1 MTGTHKHIVHTC
13 SKGMQAANIEL
24 CIIVYI
30 IAHQIW
36 VSELKYLVSLI
47 SKEIAFP
54 ILKVL
59 SGIIFICFK
68 SVSKTVETL
77 IRCPVLQHLILVCTV
92 CLCPTKRTL
101 GLYGLTARQIQL
113 RYNRLC
119 DIAAAV

>member
-1 MTGTHKHIVHTC
+1 
-13 SKGMQAANIEL
+13 MQVANDVL

-36 VSELKYLVSLI
+36 VSELKYLIPLI

-59 SGIIFICFK
+59 SGIK
-68 SVSKTVETL
+68 ANSGDADQTPRSVASDL
-77 IRCPVLQHLILVCTV
+77 GLHC
-92 CLCPTKRTL
+92 CLCPIKRTL

-113 RYNRLC
+113 RYNRFC